1 LNFNGNCEAAFKFY
15 TEALNGTIEA
25 MVPHEGTPAGAHV
38 PAEWSKKIPLTP
50 RLSVGITLLMG
61 SDAPVDR
68 YQKPQGFSVS
78 LQTTT
83 PEEAERAFNGSFKKR
98 ERTDAKTGN
107 LFRDAVRHAGGSVRY
122 SMDD

>member
-1 LNFNGNCEAAFKFY
+1 MAAGSSAAEPVVGQIDHSRCKTITIPKSHEERDQMQVNTYLNFDGNCEAAFKFY

-61 SDAPVDR
+61 
-68 YQKPQGFSVS
+68 
-78 LQTTT
+78 
-83 PEEAERAFNGSFKKR
+83 
-98 ERTDAKTGN
+98 
-107 LFRDAVRHAGGSVRY
+107 
-122 SMDD
+122 